1 MNSNAKALS
10 GLSYL
15 SIFFLPFIFP
25 IIIFFG
31 TKDIET
37 RRHAK
42 RALISHVLTIVLSVI
57 LVAIMFFGF
66 MNTINNTLSM
76 SFIILLFFS
85 FILCII
91 AFAAIFIWNIVQ
103 AVKIIR

>member
-1 MNSNAKALS
+1 MENNAKALS

-37 RRHAK
+37 KRHAK
-42 RALISHVLTIVLSVI
+42 RALISHVLTIVLSVL
-57 LVAIMFFGF
+57 LVAIMLYTFV
-66 MNTINNTLSM
+66 NTLDNTLSIT
-76 SFIILLFFS
+76 FIILMFFS

-91 AFAAIFIWNIVQ
+91 AFAVIFIWNIVQ

>member
-15 SIFFLPFIFP
+15 SIFFLPFFLP

-31 TKDIET
+31 SKDVETK
-37 RRHAK
+37 RHAK
-42 RALISHVLTIVLSVI
+42 RAFISHLLTIVLSVFSVVIMLFTFLNI
-57 LVAIMFFGF
+57 LD
-66 MNTINNTLSM
+66 NTLSLTLIIFM
-76 SFIILLFFS
+76 FIS

-91 AFAAIFIWNIVQ
+91 VTAAIFIWNIVQ
-103 AVKIIR
+103 AVKVIR

>member
-15 SIFFLPFIFP
+15 SIFFLPFFLP

-31 TKDIET
+31 SKDVETK
-37 RRHAK
+37 RHAK
-42 RALISHVLTIVLSVI
+42 RAFISHLLTIVLSVFLVVIMLFTFLNI
-57 LVAIMFFGF
+57 LD
-66 MNTINNTLSM
+66 NTLSLTLIIFM
-76 SFIILLFFS
+76 FIS

-91 AFAAIFIWNIVQ
+91 VTAAIFIWNIVQ
-103 AVKIIR
+103 AVKVIR